1 MDYLLK
7 SSAIIGIFFLCYKVF
22 LQRDTFFESNRW
34 FLLSG
39 LVFASCISF
48 IVIPNYIE
56 YTPIA
61 YSQFEEVTSFNNEV
75 YIEENPL
82 NYHQLLTW
90 IYMTGILFFVGK
102 LSLEFL
108 SLKRI
113 LRKSQIKRSEC
124 FKLVETTEHISPF
137 SFFNYIV
144 YNPMQFDKKELQ
156 HVINHEK
163 AHAEQLHSID
173 IIFAQLICILL
184 WFNPIA
190 WIYKKSIQQNLEF
203 IADQKA
209 INLSGCEKSYQTV
222 LLKVS
227 VKNHQ
232 LAFTNNFYTS
242 LIKKRIIMLHKSKSK
257 QSNKLKLA
265 LVLPVLVLF
274 LMSFNTKDIYVEL
287 TPEEENV
294 IEQLLESSESIE
306 IIITKNSNDA
316 DLENIKN
323 ELKTKGI
330 TFNYEVVERNSNGEI
345 IAINTTFE
353 SDKKSTSYNILE
365 EDGIEPFRFKSSQDS
380 FSVGVLNNNIS
391 SFMYKTFGGD
401 SIKIQS
407 TKNSKK
413 VILIEDENDSNIII
427 EESDEPLFIING
439 NIVDKSIFED
449 VDSEDILSVFI
460 LDEEKAENK
469 YGEKGENGAV
479 IMSKKNSKIKVIESD
494 SNHIIHLNSKNRLI
508 TDTNENEPLFIL
520 NGKIISKKEINAV
533 NPNEI
538 ESMEVYKGEE
548 AQKLYGDKGKNGV
561 IILKLIQP
569 NDLNNEKNSS
579 NIEDLNK
586 IKVENYLY
594 ILDGKDISKLDL
606 EKIYSKESV
615 SSLIVL
621 NSKEA
626 TEKYGEKGRHGVV
639 EVISKKSDKNSK
651 SKGKTFVLTSEED
664 GNQKNPWKIET
675 VVSSV
680 YFTDDNGSMNSI
692 EFVISKNSTDAF
704 LNKQKNDL
712 KGLGIEAKFSKI
724 RRNKAGEITSIKIS
738 LDDNEG
744 RKSSASWKEKDQAIP
759 DIIMGKSNDDKLYI
773 RAIGN

>member
-39 LVFASCISF
+39 IILASFISF

-61 YSQFEEVTSFNNEV
+61 YSQFEEVTSYTNEV
-75 YIEENPL
+75 HIVDDSF
-82 NYHQLLTW
+82 NYHQLLSW
-90 IYMTGILFFVGK
+90 IYITGLVFFMGK
-102 LSLEFL
+102 LTLEFL

-113 LRKSQIKRSEC
+113 LSKSQIKRSER
-124 FKLVETTEHISPF
+124 FTYVETTELISPF

-144 YNPMQFDKKELQ
+144 YNPIQFNKRELQ
-156 HVINHEK
+156 QVINHEK
-163 AHAEQLHSID
+163 AHAKQLHSID
-173 IIFAQLICILL
+173 ILMAQLICILL
-184 WFNPIA
+184 WFNPIV
-190 WIYKKSIQQNLEF
+190 WLYKKAIQQNLEF

-209 INLSGCEKSYQTV
+209 IKVSTCEKSYQTV

-232 LAFTNNFYTS
+232 LTFANNFYTS

-257 QSNKLKLA
+257 QSNQLKLT
-265 LVLPVLVLF
+265 LVLPLVVLF
-274 LMSFNTKDIYVEL
+274 LMSFNTKDIYVQI
-287 TPEEENV
+287 TPEENNV
-294 IEQLLESSESIE
+294 LEQFPDKSESIE
-306 IIITKNSNDA
+306 IIITKNTSNA

-330 TFNYEVVERNSNGEI
+330 TFIYDVVKRNSEGEI
-345 IAINTTFE
+345 VAINTTFE
-353 SDKKSTSYNILE
+353 NDKKSTNYNILE
-365 EDGIEPFRFKSSQDS
+365 ENGIKPFRFKSSPDT
-380 FSVGVLNNNIS
+380 FSVGTINKSKN
-391 SFMYKTFGGD
+391 SFIYKTISGD

-407 TKNSKK
+407 TMSSES
-413 VILIEDENDSNIII
+413 VIVIEDEDDHNIII
-427 EESDEPLFIING
+427 DETNEPLFIIDG
-439 NIVDKSIFED
+439 SIVDKSNFED
-449 VDSEDILSVFI
+449 VDSEDIQSVFI
-460 LDEEKAENK
+460 LDSEKAENK
-469 YGEKGENGAV
+469 YGEKGENGAI
-479 IMSKKNSKIKVIESD
+479 IMTKKGSKIKVIKSD
-494 SNHIIHLNSKNRLI
+494 SSHIIHLNSKNRLA
-508 TDTNENEPLFIL
+508 TGTNKNEPLFIL
-520 NGKIISKKEINAV
+520 NGRIISQKEMNDL
-533 NPNEI
+533 NPNDI

-561 IILKLIQP
+561 IVLKLIPTDQ
-569 NDLNNEKNSS
+569 LNEKNRS
-579 NIEDLNK
+579 NITDLNK

-594 ILDGKDISKLDL
+594 ILDGKVISKSDL
-606 EKIYSKESV
+606 EKVYSKETV
-615 SSLIVL
+615 SSLILL

-626 TEKYGEKGRHGVV
+626 IEKYGEKGKNGVV
-639 EVISKKSDKNSK
+639 EVTSKKNDNGSK
-651 SKGKTFVLTSEED
+651 SKGKTVVFTSEDES
-664 GNQKNPWKIET
+664 NQENPWKIET
-675 VVSSV
+675 AVSSV
-680 YFTDDNGSMNSI
+680 YFTDDNGRMNTI
-692 EFVISKNSTDAF
+692 EFVITKHSTDAF

-712 KGLGIEAKFSKI
+712 KVLGIEAKFSKV

-759 DIIMGKSNDDKLYI
+759 DIVMGKSKDDKLYI